1 MSGRFIMVITKIM
14 PHHGSDKKKHS
25 MNKAN
30 KLKIISSI
38 IALCALL
45 GSQAPQ
51 RPDVVVADFEGKDY
65 GGWTATGTAFGT
77 GPSQGGFSNQMPVS
91 GYLGHGLVNSFGG
104 DDAKTGTL
112 TSPPFVITRHYLN
125 FLIGGGK
132 HPGETCMNL
141 LIDGKI
147 VRTASGP
154 NGQPGGS
161 ERLDWQTWD
170 VHDLEGTTVRLE
182 IVDRATGGWGHV
194 NIDQIMQSDEK
205 QADDIKTDELYNET
219 YRPQFHFSAQKGWLN
234 DPNGMVFYKGEYH
247 LFFQHNPFGL
257 QSGNLSWGH
266 AVSKDMTHW
275 QQIGNAITPDQYGP
289 IWSGSAVVDWNNTTG
304 FATDKEKPIV
314 ATYTAAG
321 DTSPESK
328 GVAFTQRMVYSVD
341 RGRTWTKYAG
351 NPVLPHIIGGDRD
364 PKVTWYA
371 PGKKWILALYLDR
384 EDYALYASPDLKSWT
399 HLQTFTTPGCSECPD
414 FFEMPVEGKPNE
426 TRWVFTAANGK
437 YLVGAFDGQK
447 FTYSGNPLQVDYGAN
462 YYAVQT
468 FSDIPHSDGRRIQIA
483 WMAGGAYPQMPFNQQ
498 MSYPCAM
505 TLHET
510 PEGLRIFRQ
519 PVKEIASLY
528 GKEAR
533 ISNKTLKP
541 NEFWLFA
548 YNIKGT
554 TTINGVVQ
562 RNVNEGDNPLNTLS
576 SELWDARV
584 EFEPGNATAFV
595 LRVRGEDIRYN
606 VKDQTVTCLG
616 RTAPLKIQNGR
627 IVLRALVD
635 RTSLEVF
642 GNQGQ
647 ASLTSCFLPRQK
659 DTALSV
665 YAEGGDVKLVSLSV
679 HPLRSAWKRPNHD

>member
-1 MSGRFIMVITKIM
+1 MRM
-14 PHHGSDKKKHS
+14 

-30 KLKIISSI
+30 KLKVFTGA
-38 IALCALL
+38 IALFTLL

-51 RPDVVVADFEGKDY
+51 RPDVVVADFEGRDY
-65 GGWTATGTAFGT
+65 GGWVTTGTAFET
-77 GPSQGGFSNQMPVS
+77 GPAQGGFSNQMAVS
-91 GYLGHGLVNSFGG
+91 GFLGHGLVNSFGG
-104 DDAKTGTL
+104 NDDKTGTL
-112 TSPPFVITRHYLN
+112 TSPPFTITRHYLK

-141 LIDGKI
+141 LVDGKI
-147 VRTASGP
+147 ARTASGP

-161 ERLDWQTWD
+161 ERLEWQTWD
-170 VHDLEGTTVRLE
+170 VRELEGKTAKLE
-182 IVDRATGGWGHV
+182 IVDFATGGWGHINV
-194 NIDQIMQSDEK
+194 DEITLSDTREME
-205 QADDIKTDELYNET
+205 DVKTDTLYEET

-321 DTSPESK
+321 NTSPESK
-328 GVAFTQRMVYSVD
+328 GVVFSQRMVYSVD
-341 RGRTWTKYAG
+341 RGRTWTKFAG
-351 NPVLPHIIGGDRD
+351 NPVLPHIIGEDRD

-371 PGKKWILALYLDR
+371 PDKKWILALFLDR

-399 HLQTFTTPGCSECPD
+399 HLQTFTTPGCGECPD

-447 FTYSGNPLQVDYGAN
+447 FMYEGAPLQVDYGAN

-468 FSDIPHSDGRRIQIA
+468 FSDIPKSDGRRIQIA

-519 PVKEIASLY
+519 PVKEISTIY
-528 GKEAR
+528 GKEQKW
-533 ISNKTLKP
+533 SNLELKP
-541 NEFWLFA
+541 
-548 YNIKGT
+548 
-554 TTINGVVQ
+554 
-562 RNVNEGDNPLNTLS
+562 GDNPLQDVS
-576 SELWDARV
+576 GELWDIRA
-584 EFEPGNATAFV
+584 EFETGDATALG
-595 LRVRGEDIRYN
+595 LRVRGENIRYDVN
-606 VKDQTVTCLG
+606 GRTVTSLG
-616 RTAPLKIQNGR
+616 RTAPLKPQNHHV
-627 IVLRALVD
+627 VLRVLAD

-659 DTALSV
+659 DTSLSV
-665 YAEGGDVKLVSLSV
+665 YAEGGNAKLVSLSI
-679 HPLRSAWKRPNHD
+679 HPLRSAWKRLNHD